1 MAHGREGVFGQI
13 TAGLPRSGGRRHAHP
28 RRRKVSTHD
37 GRRSK
42 TVRRVEG
49 DPLPQREA
57 IPAAKALICWK
68 HQPDLG
74 VIDVLVTEYQNYHA
88 APDSYWDLTAGA
100 CHPGWLIPVNRSMT
114 PEAVFAEMVAGYG
127 FAGRAVAEKAFVMF
141 ARIRECEWARMMVAP
156 DSYDTLAKA
165 DLTARW

>member
-1 MAHGREGVFGQI
+1 MMAADANLFDVWKAIRFPSEN
-13 TAGLPRSGGRRHAHP
+13 
-28 RRRKVSTHD
+28 
-37 GRRSK
+37 
-42 TVRRVEG
+42 
-49 DPLPQREA
+49 A

-68 HQPDLG
+68 HEPGLG
-74 VIDVLVTEYQNYHA
+74 VIDVLVTEFQNYQA
-88 APDSYWDLTAGA
+88 FPDNYWDLTAGA
-100 CHPGWLIPVNRSMT
+100 CNAGWLVPVNRSMT

-165 DLTARW
+165 ELTTRW